1 MKKVEIMKIVPFLIA
16 SAALFYSCD
25 KKQSAVQET
34 TDTSI
39 QQNDS
44 VKVDSTASTSTTVQ
58 PQTVPQTD
66 GTAVA
71 ANTPDRKPSLNPEH
85 GQPFHRCDIA
95 VGAPIDSAPQS
106 TTPQVLPAQPNA
118 ASGFNTSPIAPSVSS
133 SATPMEISG
142 PKPAMNPAHGEPYH
156 RCDLQVGAP
165 LT

>member
-1 MKKVEIMKIVPFLIA
+1 MKIIPLLIA

-34 TDTSI
+34 TDKTI
-39 QQNDS
+39 QQSDS
-44 VKVDSTASTSTTVQ
+44 VKANSTTATSATESSQ
-58 PQTVPQTD
+58 IVPQTD
-66 GTAVA
+66 ATAVA

-85 GQPFHRCDIA
+85 GQPFHRCDIS

-106 TTPQVLPAQPNA
+106 AAPQVLPVQPNSA
-118 ASGFNTSPIAPSVSS
+118 PGFNTSPIAPSVSS